1 MKILASKGDNED
13 FAPIYHVNKK
23 VRQSTL
29 VQLIRTAFE
38 EYGSLVEE
46 ILPNDLLEK
55 YRLMPRKEAM
65 WAMHFPSN
73 PEESHQAKRR
83 VVFEEFFL
91 FQLKM
96 QGLKKQEKAEKNGLA
111 IQYDVDRLKT
121 FTQGLPFEL
130 TGAQKKSDQ

>member
-1 MKILASKGDNED
+1 M
-13 FAPIYHVNKK
+13 
-23 VRQSTL
+23 

-91 FQLKM
+91 FNLKC
-96 QGLKKQEKAEKNGLA
+96 K
-111 IQYDVDRLKT
+111 D
-121 FTQGLPFEL
+121 
-130 TGAQKKSDQ
+130 

>member
-1 MKILASKGDNED
+1 M
-13 FAPIYHVNKK
+13 NKK

-73 PEESHQAKRR
+73 
-83 VVFEEFFL
+83 
-91 FQLKM
+91 
-96 QGLKKQEKAEKNGLA
+96 
-111 IQYDVDRLKT
+111 
-121 FTQGLPFEL
+121 
-130 TGAQKKSDQ
+130 QKKAIKLNDE